1 MKKTYHVEA
10 LGCNDCAMEIV
21 EKLEK
26 LNYFQEVHINYD
38 TKDITIVSKDDL
50 SQAQLDMMVES
61 IVSKNHCHNH
71 QMLNLQNMITE
82 EFNFTD
88 IDCPNCAAKVER
100 ALNKNDQIIDAKV
113 NFMNKKIII
122 THLNNVE
129 VYAIVSKI
137 VGTIEKGACVI
148 PVSEK
153 KEEKT
158 TKRKFKVSTIL
169 LMVGLVLYIS
179 AIFLKFFYA
188 DNWYVYSIFVI
199 SYLLISYDIIYKSFY
214 GFFHG
219 DIFNE
224 NLLMVIASLGALII
238 LEPIESIMVIL
249 LYKVGEHFQDLATEK
264 SKKAIQGLLD
274 VKSNEVM
281 LKNGT
286 IRNVKDVEVGEIITI
301 KAGERIPLDGVIKQG
316 QTEVD
321 MKTLTGESIPI
332 SLEEGSEILS
342 GSVNLTKV
350 IDIEVTKRDN
360 ESTISKVL
368 KLVEDA
374 SNHKSKTEEFIT
386 KFARIYTPAILLFA
400 VALGLFQGFVLDIP
414 ALDAINNVLIILVI
428 ACPCALIISIPLGY
442 FAGIGRASAD
452 GILVKGGNY
461 LEALTKAKTFVF
473 DKTGTITKGNFKV
486 TAVNPMNGFTEA
498 ELLKV
503 VAEAEQ
509 YSLHPIAKSIQE
521 AYGKEVENTTTPQV
535 EEISGAGL
543 KVLINKQL
551 VLVGNDKL
559 MDKFKINYPSVLIV
573 GTVLHVAID
582 NKYAGYLVISD
593 EIKEQSSS
601 LIASLKA
608 RGNKTVMLSGD
619 KKAVAEDVAMTVGID
634 EVRAELLPSGK
645 YETLK
650 DIIKN
655 KNGNVVYVGDGI
667 NDTPSLKL
675 ADVGIAMGGVG
686 SDSAKECADLVIMND
701 DLNKIDDAITIAK
714 QTRKIVIENI
724 IFALT
729 VKVLAVILGAI
740 GILGSYGMLVG
751 VFADVGVCL
760 LAILNVLRITKMR
773 IKLKKQLK

>member
-10 LGCNDCAMEIV
+10 LGCSDCAMEIV

-38 TKDITIVSKDDL
+38 TKDITIVSKNDL
-50 SQAQLDMMVES
+50 SQSQVDMMVES
-61 IVSKNHCHNH
+61 IVSNNHCHNH
-71 QMLNLQNMITE
+71 QFLNLQNTITE

-100 ALNKNDQIIDAKV
+100 ALNKNEQIIDAKV

-137 VGTIEKGACVI
+137 VSTVEKGACVI
-148 PVSEK
+148 PVTEKSEA
-153 KEEKT
+153 KT
-158 TKRKFKVSTIL
+158 TKRKVKVSRVL
-169 LMVGLVLYIS
+169 LLIGLVLYVG
-179 AIFLKFFYA
+179 AILLKFLYA
-188 DNWYVYSIFVI
+188 DNWYVYSVFVV

-238 LEPIESIMVIL
+238 REPIEAIMVII
-249 LYKVGEHFQDLATEK
+249 LYKIGEHFQDLATEK

-274 VKSNEVM
+274 VRSNEVM

-286 IRNVKDVEVGEIITI
+286 VRNIKDVEVGEIITI

-321 MKTLTGESIPI
+321 MKTLTGESIPVA
-332 SLEEGSEILS
+332 LEEGSEILS

-350 IDIEVTKRDN
+350 IDIEVTKKDN

-374 SNHKSKTEEFIT
+374 SNQKSKTEEFIT
-386 KFARIYTPAILLFA
+386 KFARIYTPAILAFA
-400 VALGLFQGFVLDIP
+400 ILLGLFQGFILHIP
-414 ALDAINNVLIILVI
+414 ALETINNVLIILVI

-461 LEALTKAKTFVF
+461 LEALTKAKIFVF

-486 TAVNPMNGFTEA
+486 TAVKPMNGFTEE

-503 VAEAEQ
+503 VAGAEQ

-521 AYGKEVENTTTPQV
+521 AYGKEVQNTTTPQV

-543 KVLINKQL
+543 KVLINKQQ

-559 MDKFKINYPSVLIV
+559 MTKFKITYPEILSV
-573 GTVLHVAID
+573 GTILHVAID
-582 NKYAGYLVISD
+582 GKYAGYITIND
-593 EIKEQSSS
+593 EIKEQSPS

-608 RGNKTVMLSGD
+608 RGHKTIMLSGD
-619 KKAVAEDVAMTVGID
+619 KTAVASEVGIAVGID

-645 YETLK
+645 YDALK
-650 DIIKN
+650 DIIKD
-655 KNGNVVYVGDGI
+655 KKGNVVYVGDGI

-701 DLNKIDDAITIAK
+701 DLNKIVDAITIAK
-714 QTRKIVIENI
+714 HTRRIVIENI
-724 IFALT
+724 IFALI
-729 VKVLAVILGAI
+729 VKVTAVILGAT

-773 IKLKKQLK
+773 IKTKKQ